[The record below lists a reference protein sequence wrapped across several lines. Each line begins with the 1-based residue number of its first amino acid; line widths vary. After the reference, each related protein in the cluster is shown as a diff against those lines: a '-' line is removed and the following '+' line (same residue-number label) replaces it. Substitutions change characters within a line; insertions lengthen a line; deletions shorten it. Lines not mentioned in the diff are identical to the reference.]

1 ILVEFLK
8 SAPRPALRIN
18 LHARKGK
25 KIDLT
30 ISIHYKY
37 CILRKIYVVKS
48 DDCIKNDHGL
58 CKGIINEIIN
68 SFTITKMCACPCHD
82 SMYHL
87 IRNTLA
93 VVNQN
98 QRNNPY
104 QFTHDSG
111 DNNA

>member
-1 ILVEFLK
+1 MEFLK
-8 SAPRPALRIN
+8 STPRPAFRIN

-25 KIDLT
+25 GSDLT

-37 CILRKIYVVKS
+37 GVRKKNIVVKS
-48 DDCIKNDHGL
+48 DECIKNDHGL
-58 CKGIINEIIN
+58 CKGIIKEMVN
-68 SFTITKMCACPCHD
+68 SLTKTKICACPCHD

-104 QFTHDSG
+104 QFTHDN
-111 DNNA
+111 DDI